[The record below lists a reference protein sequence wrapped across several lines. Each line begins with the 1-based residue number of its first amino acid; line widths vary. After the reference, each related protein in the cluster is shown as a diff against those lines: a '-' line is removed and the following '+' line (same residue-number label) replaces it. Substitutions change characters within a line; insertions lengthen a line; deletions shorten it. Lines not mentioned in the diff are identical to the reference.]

1 VGSGLLE
8 GAAPDNLVF
17 LPSAQGRGPSGGMRR
32 DADVCPACGDTA
44 LVRKGGNL
52 VCETCGG
59 QAENDLAG

>member
-1 VGSGLLE
+1 MGSGLLE